1 MASISLLLS
10 QDETISIQE
19 LNYAKDISTPRS
31 VEHQAK
37 MLGYNLIKE
46 RTRGGA
52 EIMSLGNL
60 ENLVSLGRRYRQLS
74 ARHPP

>member
-1 MASISLLLS
+1 MVSISQLLS
-10 QDETISIQE
+10 QDETIAIQE
-19 LNYAKDISTPRS
+19 LNYTKDISTPRS

-37 MLGYNLIKE
+37 MLEYDLIKE

-60 ENLVSLGRRYRQLS
+60 VSLGRRYRQLS
-74 ARHPP
+74 ARHSP